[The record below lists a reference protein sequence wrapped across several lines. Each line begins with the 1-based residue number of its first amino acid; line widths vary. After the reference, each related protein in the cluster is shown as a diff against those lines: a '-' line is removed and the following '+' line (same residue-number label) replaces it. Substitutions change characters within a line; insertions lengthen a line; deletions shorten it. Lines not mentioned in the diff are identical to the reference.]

1 MAEWYP
7 ITAKFTADE
16 KKVLDFLR
24 DSYGKNYN
32 QSLKAGIEIFARMLI
47 VAELYATSDSKI
59 LKKIKRISEKYNRL
73 MNAEVKKVL
82 KEFPKDQEK
91 AEYEK
96 LSKGITSI
104 FSQFDNIFV
113 KNRKVGRK
121 KLPKKKGRP
130 STRL

>member
-1 MAEWYP
+1 
-7 ITAKFTADE
+7 
-16 KKVLDFLR
+16 
-24 DSYGKNYN
+24 
-32 QSLKAGIEIFARMLI
+32 MLI

>member
-16 KKVLDFLR
+16 KRILDILR
-24 DSYGKNYN
+24 DVYGKNYN
-32 QSLKAGIEIFARMLI
+32 QSLKAGIELFARMLT
-47 VAELYATSDSKI
+47 VAEFYATSDSKI

-73 MNAEVKKVL
+73 MNAEIKQVL
-82 KEFPKDQEK
+82 KEFPKEQQD

-104 FSQFDNIFV
+104 FSQFDNIFI

-121 KLPKKKGRP
+121 KLPKIKGRP
-130 STRL
+130 STRQ

>member
-1 MAEWYP
+1 MEKWYP

-16 KKVLDFLR
+16 KRVLDTLR
-24 DSYGKNYN
+24 DVYGKNYN

-47 VAELYATSDSKI
+47 AAEFYTASDSKI
-59 LKKIKRISEKYNRL
+59 LKKIIKISKKYDRL
-73 MNAEVKKVL
+73 RDAEIKMTL
-82 KEFPKDQEK
+82 KEFPKEQQD

-96 LSKGITSI
+96 LSKGIASI

-113 KNRKVGRK
+113 KNRKIGRK
-121 KLPKKKGRP
+121 KLPKSKGRP